1 MAGRGEALY
10 KPREMKRVPASSP
23 LRMLGFALAM
33 AGLLACSSKEK
44 EEYVERP
51 VEQLYNEGVDALAT
65 ERYLTAARAFDEVER
80 QHPYSTWATKA
91 QLMAAYAHYQANKYD
106 DAIVAVDR
114 FIQLNPSNRDVGYA
128 YYLKAISY
136 YEQITDVQRDARMTE
151 LAMGALEEV
160 VRRFPETPFARDA
173 RLKID
178 LTNDHLAGKEME
190 VGRFYMRRGQYVG
203 AINRFKLVV
212 DRFQTTSHVPEALHR
227 LVEAYT
233 ALGLASEADKA
244 AAILGHNYPGS
255 DWYEDSYG
263 LVTTGRSAEA
273 AQPGIARRLLRSLN
287 PF

>member
-1 MAGRGEALY
+1 
-10 KPREMKRVPASSP
+10 MKRVPASSP

>member
-1 MAGRGEALY
+1 MAGRAEALY
-10 KPREMKRVPASSP
+10 KPRVMKRVTAP
-23 LRMLGFALAM
+23 LRILAFALVV
-33 AGLLACSSKEK
+33 AGLAACASKER

-65 ERYLTAARAFDEVER
+65 DRYLTAARAFDEVER

-160 VRRFPETPFARDA
+160 VRRFPDTPFARDA

-203 AINRFKLVV
+203 AINRFKLVL

-233 ALGLASEADKA
+233 ALGLSGEAEKA

-255 DWYEDSYG
+255 DWYQDSYG
-263 LVTTGRSAEA
+263 LVTTGRTAEA
-273 AQPGIARRLLRSLN
+273 AQLGIARRLLRSLN

>member
-1 MAGRGEALY
+1 MAGRAEALY
-10 KPREMKRVPASSP
+10 KAREMSRVATP
-23 LRMLGFALAM
+23 LRTLAFVLVLGGLA
-33 AGLLACSSKEK
+33 ACGPKEK

-65 ERYLTAARAFDEVER
+65 ERYATAARAFDEVER

-91 QLMAAYAHYQANKYD
+91 QLMAAYAHYQNNKYD

-160 VRRFPETPFARDA
+160 VRRFPDTPFARDA

-190 VGRFYMRRGQYVG
+190 VGRFYMRRGQ
-203 AINRFKLVV
+203 L
-212 DRFQTTSHVPEALHR
+212 S
-227 LVEAYT
+227 
-233 ALGLASEADKA
+233 
-244 AAILGHNYPGS
+244 
-255 DWYEDSYG
+255 
-263 LVTTGRSAEA
+263 GRSTASRWSSTGSRRRA
-273 AQPGIARRLLRSLN
+273 TCPRRCTAWSRPIRRSGSPARRRRPPRSSATTT
-287 PF
+287 PAPTGTRTAMAS

>member
-1 MAGRGEALY
+1 VAGRREALY
-10 KPREMKRVPASSP
+10 KPRVMNRFTDP
-23 LRMLGFALAM
+23 LRILAFVLVL
-33 AGLLACSSKEK
+33 AGLAACGSKDK

-51 VEQLYNEGVDALAT
+51 VEQIYNEGVDALAT
-65 ERYLTAARAFDEVER
+65 ERYVTAARAFDEVER

-160 VRRFPETPFARDA
+160 VRRFPDTPFARDA

-203 AINRFKLVV
+203 AINRFKVVV

-227 LVEAYT
+227 LVEAYA
-233 ALGLASEADKA
+233 ALGLAGEAEKA
-244 AAILGHNYPGS
+244 ASILGHNYPGS
-255 DWYEDSYG
+255 DWYQDSYG
-263 LVTTGRSAEA
+263 LVTTGKTVEA
-273 AQPGIARRLLRSLN
+273 SQPGVARRLLRSLN